1 MNINK
6 NIFKQNNLKFN
17 MSDKRGQFFWAKNR
31 RGQGLST
38 NAIILII
45 LGVIV
50 LIILALGFMMGWDKL
65 FPFIP
70 SDNVE
75 TIKTSCASVCA
86 TGNTYGFCVQERTL
100 KADGLPGGVKE
111 VTETCFEFA
120 TNASYEKYG
129 IEDCDTITCEG

>member
-1 MNINK
+1 M
-6 NIFKQNNLKFN
+6 L
-17 MSDKRGQFFWAKNR
+17 DK

-50 LIILALGFMMGWDKL
+50 LVILALGFMIGWNKL

-75 TIKTSCASVCA
+75 TIKTSCASACA
-86 TGNTYGFCVQERTL
+86 TGNTYGFCAQERTL
-100 KADGLPGGVKE
+100 KADGLPPGEDGKVPKE
-111 VTETCFEFA
+111 VTKTCFFFSNS
-120 TNASYEKYG
+120 TDYEKYG
-129 IEDCDTITCEG
+129 IEGCDTITCPTLEE